1 MEFHTLMR
9 YPRQRAHGV
18 EIGFDTRPHVFDGLA
33 CVNDVEPFR
42 LTFSQVEERDACA
55 TLEVVAGRSMRSSA
69 CCSRACDCAGSISSR
84 YVRSGSR
91 PFVAHMLRFR
101 ISAAVSSRPP
111 AWYAKEE
118 SRYRSVMTTAPRC
131 RAGRITSA
139 TCCARSAANN
149 SAPYA
154 GRCRH
159 NRSHPP
165 YPRRATAFC
174 ESPRPM
180 RCRPARA

>member
-1 MEFHTLMR
+1 MTWNR
-9 YPRQRAHGV
+9 SGSRSAKSRNA
-18 EIGFDTRPHVFDGLA
+18 TRVRRWKSLPA
-33 CVNDVEPFR
+33 
-42 LTFSQVEERDACA
+42 A
-55 TLEVVAGRSMRSSA
+55 SMRSSA

-149 SAPYA
+149 SASVRGAMSAQSFSSPVSTPCNSILRIA
-154 GRCRH
+154 TP
-159 NRSHPP
+159 NAVPP
-165 YPRRATAFC
+165 GSRVTTH
-174 ESPRPM
+174 SRP
-180 RCRPARA
+180 